1 MRKAVLT
8 AVLTAGAVLSLAAS
22 PAHAGP
28 EEGKKLFDSMCTACH
43 TIGGGD
49 AVGPDLKDVAANRD
63 AGWLARFISNPQALF
78 DAGDPDA
85 VALLERFKNVPMPSL
100 GLTEPQVAD
109 VVAYLQQVAG
119 GGSGA
124 PPPATTEPAPTEPGI
139 TPVPGE
145 GDAAAGKSLFTGASQ
160 LENGGPPCLSCHTI
174 AGIGRLGG
182 GTLGPDLTRSYT
194 KYGGEAGIAGVLKT
208 LPFPTM
214 TPLFAGKE
222 LTAEE
227 QTDLAAFLREA
238 ATAKRDTTAVWELLA
253 LGGAGVA
260 LLVAL
265 ALLLWPR
272 RALSV
277 RKTLLR
283 TRRGT

>member
-1 MRKAVLT
+1 MRRPVLIV
-8 AVLTAGAVLSLAAS
+8 ALAAGAALALLVAPVLAGGS
-22 PAHAGP
+22 PDAGKRVFATSCGGCHSI
-28 EEGKKLFDSMCTACH
+28 GK
-43 TIGGGD
+43 GD
-49 AVGPDLKDVAANRD
+49 LVGPDLKDVPSRRD
-63 AGWLARFISNPQALF
+63 PAWLAQFIADPEKLF
-78 DAGDPDA
+78 AAKDPDA
-85 VALLERFKNVPMPSL
+85 TALLEKYKGVRMPAL
-100 GLTEPQVAD
+100 GLTETQVAD
-109 VVAYLQQVAG
+109 VVAYLQSL
-119 GGSGA
+119 SGEA
-124 PPPATTEPAPTEPGI
+124 PPTTTEPMPTEPVLA
-139 TPVPGE
+139 PAPGE
-145 GDAAAGKSLFTGASQ
+145 GDAAAGKSLFTGASR
-160 LENGGPPCLSCHTI
+160 LANGGPPCLSCHTI

-194 KYGGEAGIAGVLKT
+194 KYGGEAGVAGVLET

-214 TPLFAGKE
+214 TPLFAGKQ

-227 QTDLAAFLREA
+227 RTDLAAFLREA
-238 ATAKRDTTAVWELLA
+238 ATAKRDSTAVWELLA

-277 RKTLLR
+277 RKALLR

>member
-1 MRKAVLT
+1 MWKRLLITLGAAVLLGL
-8 AVLTAGAVLSLAAS
+8 LTGQYLAAS
-22 PAHAGP
+22 PVQSGSTVFGEKCA
-28 EEGKKLFDSMCTACH
+28 SCH

-49 AVGPDLKDVAANRD
+49 AVGPDLEGVTDRRD
-63 AGWLARFISNPQALF
+63 RTFLERFISAPDDVLAS
-78 DAGDPDA
+78 GDPVA
-85 VALLERFKNVPMPSL
+85 QALLEQYKVPMPNL
-100 GLTEPQVAD
+100 GLTAAEVDALIT
-109 VVAYLQQVAG
+109 YLASQAA
-119 GGSGA
+119 GA
-124 PPPATTEPAPTEPGI
+124 PATAPKPPSGLPGGDPAR
-139 TPVPGE
+139 
-145 GDAAAGKSLFTGASQ
+145 GKNLFTGAARF
-160 LENGGPPCLSCHTI
+160 ENEGPPCLSCHTI

-194 KYGGEAGIAGVLKT
+194 KYGGDAGIASLLET

-214 TPLFAGKE
+214 TPLFADKQ
-222 LTAEE
+222 LAAEE
-227 QTDLAAFLREA
+227 QADLAAFLREA
-238 ATAKRDTTAVWELLA
+238 ATAKRDSTAVWELLA

>member
-1 MRKAVLT
+1 MRRLVLIVGLAT
-8 AVLTAGAVLSLAAS
+8 GAALALLAAPVLAGGSPTAG
-22 PAHAGP
+22 
-28 EEGKKLFDSMCTACH
+28 KKVFDSSCGGCH
-43 TIGGGD
+43 SIGKGD
-49 AVGPDLKDVAANRD
+49 LVGPDLKDVASTRD
-63 AGWLARFISNPQALF
+63 PAWLARFIADPEKLF
-78 DAGDPDA
+78 SAKDPDA
-85 VALLERFKNVPMPSL
+85 TALLEKYKGVRMPAL
-100 GLTEPQVAD
+100 GLTETQVAD
-109 VVAYLQQVAG
+109 VVAYLQSL
-119 GGSGA
+119 SGEA
-124 PPPATTEPAPTEPGI
+124 PPTTTEPAPTESVL
-139 TPVPGE
+139 TPAPGE
-145 GDAAAGKSLFTGASQ
+145 GDAAAGKSLFTGASR
-160 LENGGPPCLSCHTI
+160 LGNGGPPCLSCHTI

-194 KYGGEAGIAGVLKT
+194 KYGGEAGIAGVLET

-214 TPLFAGKE
+214 TPLFAGKQ
-222 LTAEE
+222 LITEE
-227 QTDLAAFLREA
+227 RTDLAAFLREA
-238 ATAKRDTTAVWELLA
+238 ATAKRDSTAVWELLA

>member
-1 MRKAVLT
+1 LIAVL
-8 AVLTAGAVLSLAAS
+8 AAGAALSLAVS
-22 PAHAGP
+22 PALAGP
-28 EEGKKLFDSMCTACH
+28 DEGKKLFDSMCTACH
-43 TIGGGD
+43 TIGEGD
-49 AVGPDLKDVAANRD
+49 KVGPDLKDVAGNRD
-63 AGWLARFISNPQALF
+63 AGWLAEFISNPQALF

-85 VALLERFKNVPMPSL
+85 LALLEKFKNVPMPSL
-100 GLTEPQVAD
+100 GLTETQVAD

-119 GGSGA
+119 TGDGAA
-124 PPPATTEPAPTEPGI
+124 PPTTTEPAPTEPVI
-139 TPVPGE
+139 TPAPGK
-145 GDAAAGKSLFTGASQ
+145 GDAAAGKSLFTGASR
-160 LENGGPPCLSCHTI
+160 LGNGGPPCLSCHTI

-194 KYGGEAGIAGVLKT
+194 KYGGEAGIAGVLET

-227 QTDLAAFLREA
+227 RTDLAAFLREA
-238 ATAKRDTTAVWELLA
+238 ATAKRDSTAVWELLA

>member
-8 AVLTAGAVLSLAAS
+8 AVIAAGAALSLAVS
-22 PAHAGP
+22 PALAGP
-28 EEGKKLFDSMCTACH
+28 DEGKKLFDSMCAACH

-49 AVGPDLKDVAANRD
+49 GVGPDLKDVAGNRD

-85 VALLERFKNVPMPSL
+85 LALLEKFKNVPMPSL
-100 GLTEPQVAD
+100 GLTETQVAD

-119 GGSGA
+119 TGDGA
-124 PPPATTEPAPTEPGI
+124 PPPATTEPTPTEPVI
-139 TPVPGE
+139 TPAPGE
-145 GDAAAGKSLFTGASQ
+145 GDSAAGKSLFTGAAR

-214 TPLFAGKE
+214 TPLFAGKQ

-238 ATAKRDTTAVWELLA
+238 ATAKRDSTAVWELLA